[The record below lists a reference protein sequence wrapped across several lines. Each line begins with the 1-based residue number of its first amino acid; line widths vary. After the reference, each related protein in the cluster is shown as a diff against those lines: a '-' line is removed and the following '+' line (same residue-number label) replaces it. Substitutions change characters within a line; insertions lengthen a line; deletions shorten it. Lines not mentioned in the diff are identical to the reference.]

1 MTAPTPASAQ
11 AVQVLV
17 NSALLSYTGRA
28 QLDLALDELA
38 AVAGAPTLRLLALM
52 DALDRRHPG
61 LKFRVVDEQQRLRP
75 HIRVFVNGQ
84 GTRDLAHPLAGG
96 DTVGLLLALSGG

>member
-1 MTAPTPASAQ
+1 MTAPAAPVPQ

-28 QLDLALDELA
+28 NVQVGLDELA
-38 AVAGAPTLRLLALM
+38 AVANGQPLRLLALM

-61 LKFRVVDEQQRLRP
+61 LKFRVVDEQQCLRP
-75 HIRVFVNGQ
+75 HLRVFVNGQ
-84 GTRDLAHPLAGG
+84 GTRDLAHPLAAG
-96 DTVGLLLALSGG
+96 DSVALLLALSGG